1 MAEKIDFLILSDLKI
16 DLKEEAIK
24 TIIEKLEQE
33 NYLNDKEQ
41 FFKDVVE
48 RESKYPTYIGYG
60 MGLPHSQSMVVN
72 RPCVAISRL
81 KNDIDWTS
89 EKEKVDTVFLI
100 AVPKES
106 KDNLHLKILAKLSRL
121 LMHEDFREGVK
132 NLKEKELLELLNKK
146 IEE

>member
-1 MAEKIDFLILSDLKI
+1 MAEKIDFLIISDLEVET
-16 DLKEEAIK
+16 KEKAIEY
-24 TIIEKLEQE
+24 IIEKLKQE
-33 NYLNDKEQ
+33 NYLNDKDKV
-41 FFKDVVE
+41 FADVIE

-60 MGLPHSQSMVVN
+60 IGLPHSQSIGVN

-81 KNDIDWTS
+81 KNRIDWTA

-100 AVPKES
+100 AVPKEN
-106 KDNLHLKILAKLSRL
+106 KDNIHLKILAKLSRL

>member
-1 MAEKIDFLILSDLKI
+1 MAEKIDFLILSDLKA
-16 DLKEEAIK
+16 DSKEEAIK

-60 MGLPHSQSMVVN
+60 MGLPHSQSIGVN
-72 RPCVAISRL
+72 KPCVAISRL

>member
-1 MAEKIDFLILSDLKI
+1 MAEKIDFLIVSDLKA
-16 DLKEEAIK
+16 DSKEEAIK

-48 RESKYPTYIGYG
+48 RESKYPTYIGHEI
-60 MGLPHSQSMVVN
+60 GLPHSQSIGVN

-81 KNDIDWTS
+81 KNSIDWTT
-89 EKEKVDTVFLI
+89 EKENVDIVLLI

-132 NLKEKELLELLNKK
+132 NLKEKELLELVNKK